1 MDIRIFEFFSPK
13 KWNDLVDFSSINRL
27 ADPKKLD
34 EIEKRDKVIDDYGAL
49 NGLQYIYTFD
59 SLGLSFELQDRL
71 QKHVTGR
78 SVTRDGV
85 TIEWRDLR
93 SLKKDL
99 KTNVQS
105 RRFLG
110 DVYFKE
116 FSEKFKLLN

>member
-1 MDIRIFEFFSPK
+1 M
-13 KWNDLVDFSSINRL
+13 
-27 ADPKKLD
+27 
-34 EIEKRDKVIDDYGAL
+34 

-116 FSEKFKLLN
+116 FSEKFILEKREAQKRRDPENLIIEIDKKINSITEELQTV